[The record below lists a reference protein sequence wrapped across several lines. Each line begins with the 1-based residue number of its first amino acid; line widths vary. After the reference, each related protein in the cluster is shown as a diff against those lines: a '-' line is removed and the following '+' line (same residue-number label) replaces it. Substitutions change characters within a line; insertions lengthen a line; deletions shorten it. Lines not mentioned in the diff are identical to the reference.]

1 MNVEILKVN
10 SKEMA
15 LEANK
20 YLTKLIH
27 DEKKYD
33 KNINEKCVVNSLYD
47 NFYMNE
53 NVCILLAKEEKQYV
67 GYLFGTV
74 MDAGDA
80 YINTQAKLD
89 AMFVDE
95 KYRGNK
101 IGKKLIDDFKKWT
114 NKKSVKY
121 IELTVC
127 NDNFFAINLYK
138 NSGFKDVKIVMQ
150 CTVKEQKI
158 E

>member
-1 MNVEILKVN
+1 MNIEILKVN

-27 DEKKYD
+27 DETKYD
-33 KNINEKCVVNSLYD
+33 ENINEKCVVNSLYD

-53 NVCILLAKEEKQYV
+53 NVCILLAKVEKQYV

-74 MDAGDA
+74 MDTGDA

-101 IGKKLIDDFKKWT
+101 IGKKLIDDFKKWA
-114 NKKSVKY
+114 NEKGVKY

-127 NDNFFAINLYK
+127 NNNCSAINLYK
-138 NSGFKDVKIVMQ
+138 NSGFKNIKIVMQ
-150 CTVKEQKI
+150 YAME